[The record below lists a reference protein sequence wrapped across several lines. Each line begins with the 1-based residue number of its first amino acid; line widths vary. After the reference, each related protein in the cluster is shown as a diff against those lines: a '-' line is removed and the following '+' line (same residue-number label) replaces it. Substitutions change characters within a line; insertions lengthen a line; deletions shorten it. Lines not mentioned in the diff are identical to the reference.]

1 MIRRPAVAGQFYPK
15 EAEGLKELLATLVD
29 KNKEKK
35 DVIGALV
42 PHAGYIYSGSVAG
55 AVFSQIKFKDTF
67 IIIGPNHTGLGFPF
81 SIMTEGKWLT
91 PLGEVEIDRALA
103 EEILESSRS
112 LQADA
117 TAHQREHSIEVQL
130 PFLQYIEPGFKI
142 VPIVISHGNAEL
154 YKEIGRAIAGAIKI
168 TGREAVILASGDMT
182 HYESKDS
189 AEKKDKQAIEAIINL
204 DEDELSRRFTQQN
217 ISMCAYSPAVCLIS
231 AAKKLGAR
239 AAELVEY
246 RTSGDATGDYSSVVG
261 YAGIVITREEAPP
274 LVKLA
279 KEAVEKYVREGKRL
293 EPKELTPEMKEKS
306 GVFVCIKKGGQ
317 LRGCIGTFEPDKENV
332 AQETIS
338 SAINAAVGDP
348 RFRPV
353 APEELDEL
361 SYTVDVLTKPESIKS
376 IKQLNPKKYGLIVEA
391 GFGRGL
397 LLPDLPGIDTPEE
410 QVAICQ
416 QKAGIPSTSPVNLYR
431 FEVKRYQ

>member
-1 MIRRPAVAGQFYPK
+1 MIRQPAVAGQFYPK

-29 KNKEKK
+29 KNKDKK
-35 DVIGALV
+35 DIIGALV

-67 IIIGPNHTGLGFPF
+67 VIIGPNHTGMGFPF
-81 SIMTEGKWLT
+81 SIVTEGRWAT
-91 PLGEVEIDRALA
+91 PLGEVEIDAVLA
-103 EEILESSRS
+103 EKILESSQS

-117 TAHQREHSIEVQL
+117 TAHRREHSIEVQL

-142 VPIVISHGNAEL
+142 VPIAISHGNVEL
-154 YKEIGRAIAGAIKI
+154 YKEIGRAIAGAVEI
-168 TGREAVILASGDMT
+168 TGREAVVLASGDMT
-182 HYESKDS
+182 HYESQDW

-217 ISMCAYSPAVCLIS
+217 MSMCAYSPVVCLIS

-261 YAGIVITREEAPP
+261 YAGIIMTKAESPP

-279 KEAVEKYVREGKRL
+279 KEAVEKYVRQGECI

-306 GVFVCIKKGGQ
+306 GVFVCIKKGSQ

-338 SAINAAVGDP
+338 SAINAAVSDP

-361 SYTVDVLTKPESIKS
+361 NYTVDVLTKPESIKS
-376 IKQLNPKKYGLIVEA
+376 IKQLDPKKYGLIVEA

>member
-1 MIRRPAVAGQFYPK
+1 MIRQPVAAGQFYPGK
-15 EAEGLKELLATLVD
+15 AEGLKALIDTLVD
-29 KNKEKK
+29 KKADKE
-35 DVIGALV
+35 DIIGALV

-55 AVFSQIKFKDTF
+55 AVISRIKFKDTF
-67 IIIGPNHTGLGFPF
+67 VIIGPNHTGLGFPF
-81 SIMTEGKWLT
+81 SIMTEGKWAT
-91 PLGEVEIDRALA
+91 PLGEAEIDTDLA
-103 EEILESSRS
+103 EQIMAGSQY

-117 TAHQREHSIEVQL
+117 AAHQREHSVEVQL
-130 PFLQYIEPGFKI
+130 PLLQYFKSDIKI
-142 VPIVISHGNAEL
+142 VPIVISHGNIEV
-154 YKEIGRAIAGAIKI
+154 YKEIGRAIARAIKN
-168 TGREAVILASGDMT
+168 TGKEAVILASGDMT
-182 HYESKDS
+182 HYESQEL
-189 AEKKDKQAIEAIINL
+189 AEKKDKQAIEAILNL
-204 DEDELSRRFTQQN
+204 DEDELTRRFTEQN
-217 ISMCAYSPAVCLIS
+217 ISMCAYPPAVCLMV
-231 AAKKLGAR
+231 AAKELGAR

-246 RTSGDATGDYSSVVG
+246 RTSGDATGDYDSVVG
-261 YAGIVITREEAPP
+261 YAGIVITRAETPP

-279 KEAVEKYVREGKRL
+279 KEAVEKYIRQGEL
-293 EPKELTPEMKEKS
+293 IEPKELTPEMKEKS

-317 LRGCIGTFEPDKENV
+317 LRGCIGTFEPEKENV

-361 SYTVDVLTKPESIKS
+361 SYTVDVLTKPESIRS

-397 LLPDLPGIDTPEE
+397 LLPDLPGVDTAEE

-416 QKAGIPSTSPVNLYR
+416 QKAGIPHTSPVNLYR